1 MHRGVLTLTLVVG
14 LAAPVEAQWLGE
26 PVWNSPAGGGLA
38 ISGDYARPNSDY
50 GGGNTLGLRASR
62 AVGSETVLTAGLA
75 SWEPGVAHENLA
87 SIGLSAAFRLP
98 GVRALPMAMNLQVG
112 AAYTE
117 VGNFVLFFGSATTV
131 TGALG
136 LSLPLAARGWMVE
149 PYFSPGLRY
158 RSASG
163 GGNSK
168 QFGYAI
174 GANVGF
180 GSLGVHLAYD
190 TEKVKG
196 GGDVAVFGVGAHVAP

>member
-1 MHRGVLTLTLVVG
+1 
-14 LAAPVEAQWLGE
+14 
-26 PVWNSPAGGGLA
+26 
-38 ISGDYARPNSDY
+38 I
-50 GGGNTLGLRASR
+50 
-62 AVGSETVLTAGLA
+62 A
-75 SWEPGVAHENLA
+75 SWEAGVAHENLA
-87 SIGLSAAFRLP
+87 SIGFSA
-98 GVRALPMAMNLQVG
+98 GVRVPGGGGLPMAMNLQVG

-117 VGNFVLFFGSATTV
+117 VGNFVLFFGSGTTV

-158 RSASG
+158 RSSSG
-163 GGNSK
+163 GGNGT

-174 GANVGF
+174 GANVAF

-196 GGDVAVFGVGAHVAP
+196 GGDVAVFGVGAHVAAESLLPRRGAPGAGCW